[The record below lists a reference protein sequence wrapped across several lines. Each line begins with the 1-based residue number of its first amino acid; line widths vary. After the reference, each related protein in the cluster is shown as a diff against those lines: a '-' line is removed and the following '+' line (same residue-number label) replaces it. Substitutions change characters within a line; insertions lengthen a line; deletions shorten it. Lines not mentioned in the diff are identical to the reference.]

1 MSGLVVTAYGVPRS
15 YPDPLLSV
23 GWHKVGLV
31 KIYPLRTDWWL
42 PETKGGRWA
51 KWMKGMGK
59 YKFQL

>member
-42 PETKGGRWA
+42 PETKGG
-51 KWMKGMGK
+51 GCVCVGEMGEGC
-59 YKFQL
+59 QR